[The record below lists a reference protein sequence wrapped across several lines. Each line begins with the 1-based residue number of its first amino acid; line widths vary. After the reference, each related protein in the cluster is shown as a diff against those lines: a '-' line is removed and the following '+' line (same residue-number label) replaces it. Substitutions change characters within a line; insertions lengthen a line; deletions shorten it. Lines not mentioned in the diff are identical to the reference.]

1 MSRASYLQSPLGVK
15 PDRQKSPHK
24 SFFPAM
30 YLFKLSLIL
39 LKVRS
44 LNAKFSAFVLVLLT
58 ASVISSY
65 FVTIQT
71 INLQVKDSIIKRA
84 ESLSRSIASAAGYH
98 LILKDLLALDN
109 MVYKIKMVNP
119 DITSIAIIGINE
131 EIIVNTQAEKAG
143 ERLENETSGP
153 RIKSLPEGAVRSNL
167 DQKSSKTLVIESPV
181 LFLDKNLGRVRLE
194 VDWSVLHLA
203 QSKARQQIVPF
214 FALILFSGLALSF
227 IFSRQ
232 MTRPVRELARGVE
245 AMKRQG
251 KSQQLRVY
259 SSDELGQLTMSFN
272 EMANLLT
279 HQQEKLG
286 ASARELEE
294 AYVSTVK
301 ILAAAIEARDRY
313 TLGHSTR
320 VAELA
325 VALAKEAGLKK
336 EEVDLVEIACLFHDV
351 GKIRLP
357 DSILH
362 KRGRLEA
369 EEIKEMQKHPE
380 YGAEIL
386 SKAPC
391 LYKYIPA
398 VRHHHEWYNGN
409 GYPDGL
415 SREQIPVA
423 AAIISLADAF
433 DAMTSDRPYRKA
445 LSTEEARLAILKNS
459 GRQFQ
464 PELARLMIKIIEQKE
479 MAENQNENQGEK
491 PG

>member
-1 MSRASYLQSPLGVK
+1 MAFSWLESRIF
-15 PDRQKSPHK
+15 R
-24 SFFPAM
+24 
-30 YLFKLSLIL
+30 
-39 LKVRS
+39 VRS
-44 LNAKFSAFVLVLLT
+44 LNAKFLTFVLALLI

-65 FVTIQT
+65 FVTIHT
-71 INLQVKDSIIKRA
+71 IDKQVRESIVQRA

-109 MVYKIKMVNP
+109 MVYKVKTVNP
-119 DITSIAIIGINE
+119 DITSIAIIGPDE
-131 EIIVNTQAEKAG
+131 EIIVNSEAEMAG
-143 ERLENETSGP
+143 RRLESGGSGQGSE
-153 RIKSLPEGAVRSNL
+153 SLSESMVLADL
-167 DQKSSKTLVIESPV
+167 DQKSNQTLVIESPV
-181 LFLDKNLGRVRLE
+181 LFFDKNLGRVRLE
-194 VDWSVLHLA
+194 IDWSVLHLA
-203 QSKARQQIVPF
+203 QSEARRQIMPF
-214 FALILFSGLALSF
+214 FAFILFLGLTLSF
-227 IFSRQ
+227 VFSRQ
-232 MTRPVRELARGVE
+232 VTRPVRELARGVE
-245 AMKRQG
+245 EMKRQG

-259 SSDELGQLTMSFN
+259 SSDELGRLTQSFN
-272 EMANLLT
+272 EMASLLT
-279 HQQEKLG
+279 EQQEKLG
-286 ASARELEE
+286 ASAHELEE

-325 VALAKEAGLKK
+325 VALAREAGLKK
-336 EEVDLVEIACLFHDV
+336 EDIDLIEIACLFHDV
-351 GKIRLP
+351 GKIRIP

-369 EEIKEMQKHPE
+369 DEIKEMQKHPE

-415 SREQIPVA
+415 SREEIPVA

-433 DAMTSDRPYRKA
+433 DAMTSDRPYRRA
-445 LSTEEARLAILKNS
+445 LSVEEARSAILKNS
-459 GRQFQ
+459 GRQFH
-464 PELARLMIKIIEQKE
+464 PELARLMIRIIEKRE
-479 MAENQNENQGEK
+479 MGTEIKENQSEK
-491 PG
+491 PL

>member
-1 MSRASYLQSPLGVK
+1 MS
-15 PDRQKSPHK
+15 
-24 SFFPAM
+24 
-30 YLFKLSLIL
+30 LFKLSLIL

-44 LNAKFSAFVLVLLT
+44 LNAKFSAFVLALLT

-65 FVTIQT
+65 FVTIHT

-109 MVYKIKMVNP
+109 MVYKIKTVNP
-119 DITSIAIIGINE
+119 DITSIAIIGVNE
-131 EIIVNTQAEKAG
+131 EIIVNTQVEKAG

-153 RIKSLPEGAVRSNL
+153 RIESLTEGGVRSGL

-194 VDWSVLHLA
+194 VDWSVLYLA
-203 QSKARQQIVPF
+203 QSNAKRQILPL
-214 FALILFSGLALSF
+214 FALILFLGLALSF

-245 AMKRQG
+245 EMKRQG
-251 KSQQLRVY
+251 KSQQLRIY
-259 SSDELGQLTMSFN
+259 SSDELGRLTMSFN

-279 HQQEKLG
+279 EQQEKLA

-325 VALAKEAGLKK
+325 VALAKGAGLKR
-336 EEVDLVEIACLFHDV
+336 EEVDLIEIACLFHDV
-351 GKIRLP
+351 GKIRIP

-362 KRGRLEA
+362 KRGRLET

-415 SREQIPVA
+415 SREEIPVA

-445 LSTEEARLAILKNS
+445 LSVEEARLAILKNS
-459 GRQFQ
+459 GRQFH
-464 PELARLMIKIIEQKE
+464 PELAKLMIKIIEQKE
-479 MAENQNENQGEK
+479 MAENPAENQER
-491 PG
+491 PV

>member
-1 MSRASYLQSPLGVK
+1 VK

-24 SFFPAM
+24 SFFLAM
-30 YLFKLSLIL
+30 YLFKLNFKLF
-39 LKVRS
+39 KVRS
-44 LNAKFSAFVLVLLT
+44 LNAKFSVFVLALLS

-71 INLQVKDSIIKRA
+71 INRQVKDSIVKRA

-109 MVYKIKMVNP
+109 MVYKIKTVNP
-119 DITSIAIIGINE
+119 DITSIAIIGVNE

-153 RIKSLPEGAVRSNL
+153 KIESLPGGGVMSGL
-167 DQKSSKTLVIESPV
+167 DQKSSKTLIIESPV

-203 QSKARQQIVPF
+203 QSNARRQIVPF
-214 FALILFSGLALSF
+214 FALILFLGLALSF

-245 AMKRQG
+245 EMKRQG

-259 SSDELGQLTMSFN
+259 SSDELGRLTTSFN

-279 HQQEKLG
+279 DQQEKLA

-325 VALAKEAGLKK
+325 VALAKEAGLKR
-336 EEVDLVEIACLFHDV
+336 EEVDLIEIACLFHDV
-351 GKIRLP
+351 GKIRIP

-362 KRGRLEA
+362 KRGRLET

-415 SREQIPVA
+415 SREEIPVA

-445 LSTEEARLAILKNS
+445 LSVEEARLAILKNS
-459 GRQFQ
+459 GRQFH
-464 PELARLMIKIIEQKE
+464 PELAKLMIKIIEQKE
-479 MAENQNENQGEK
+479 MAENPAENQER
-491 PG
+491 PV

>member
-1 MSRASYLQSPLGVK
+1 
-15 PDRQKSPHK
+15 
-24 SFFPAM
+24 
-30 YLFKLSLIL
+30 
-39 LKVRS
+39 VRS
-44 LNAKFSAFVLVLLT
+44 LNAKFLTFVLALLI
-58 ASVISSY
+58 ASVVSSY
-65 FVTIQT
+65 LVTIHT
-71 INLQVKDSIIKRA
+71 INRQVRDSIIKRA

-109 MVYKIKMVNP
+109 MVYKVKTVNP
-119 DITSIAIIGINE
+119 DITSIAVISPDE
-131 EIIVNTQAEKAG
+131 EIIVNSEAEKAG
-143 ERLENETSGP
+143 SRLESETS
-153 RIKSLPEGAVRSNL
+153 SSWPEVMTDNLVISGL
-167 DQKSSKTLVIESPV
+167 DQGSNKTLVIESPV
-181 LFLDKNLGRVRLE
+181 VFFDKNLGRVRLE
-194 VDWSVLHLA
+194 VDWSVLYQA
-203 QSKARQQIVPF
+203 QFEARRQIVPF
-214 FALILFSGLALSF
+214 FVLILFLGLALSF

-245 AMKRQG
+245 DMKRQG
-251 KSQQLRVY
+251 KSQQLHVY
-259 SSDELGQLTMSFN
+259 SSDELGRLTQSFN
-272 EMANLLT
+272 EMTSLLT
-279 HQQEKLG
+279 NQQKKLA
-286 ASARELEE
+286 ASAQELEE

-325 VALAKEAGLKK
+325 MALAREAELKK
-336 EEVDLVEIACLFHDV
+336 EDIDLIEIACLFHDV
-351 GKIRLP
+351 GKIRIP

-415 SREQIPVA
+415 SREDIPLA

-433 DAMTSDRPYRKA
+433 DAMISDRPYRKA
-445 LSTEEARLAILKNS
+445 LSVEEARLAILKNS
-459 GRQFQ
+459 GRQFH
-464 PELARLMIKIIEQKE
+464 PELARLMIKIIEKRE
-479 MAENQNENQGEK
+479 IDDEVKENQSERLV
-491 PG
+491 

>member
-1 MSRASYLQSPLGVK
+1 VRLTG
-15 PDRQKSPHK
+15 RKSPGK
-24 SFFPAM
+24 SFWLAM
-30 YLFKLSLIL
+30 AFSWLESRIFR
-39 LKVRS
+39 VRS
-44 LNAKFSAFVLVLLT
+44 LNAKFLTFVLALLI

-65 FVTIQT
+65 FVTIHT
-71 INLQVKDSIIKRA
+71 IDKQVRESIVQRA

-109 MVYKIKMVNP
+109 MVYKVKTVNP
-119 DITSIAIIGINE
+119 DITSIAIIGPDE
-131 EIIVNTQAEKAG
+131 EIIVNSEAEKAG
-143 ERLENETSGP
+143 RRLESGGSGQGSE
-153 RIKSLPEGAVRSNL
+153 SLSESMVLADL
-167 DQKSSKTLVIESPV
+167 DQKSNQTLVIESPV
-181 LFLDKNLGRVRLE
+181 LFFDKNLGRVRLE
-194 VDWSVLHLA
+194 IDWSVLHLA
-203 QSKARQQIVPF
+203 QSEARRQIMPF

-232 MTRPVRELARGVE
+232 VTRPVRELARGVE
-245 AMKRQG
+245 EMKRQG

-259 SSDELGQLTMSFN
+259 SSDELGRLTQSFN
-272 EMANLLT
+272 EMASLLT
-279 HQQEKLG
+279 EQQEKLG
-286 ASARELEE
+286 ASAHELEE

-325 VALAKEAGLKK
+325 VALAREAGLKK
-336 EEVDLVEIACLFHDV
+336 EDIDLIEIACLFHDV
-351 GKIRLP
+351 GKIRIP

-369 EEIKEMQKHPE
+369 DEIKEMQKHPE

-415 SREQIPVA
+415 SREEIPVA

-433 DAMTSDRPYRKA
+433 DAMTSDRPYRRA
-445 LSTEEARLAILKNS
+445 LSVEEARSAILKNS
-459 GRQFQ
+459 GRQFH
-464 PELARLMIKIIEQKE
+464 PELARLMIRIIEKRE
-479 MAENQNENQGEK
+479 MGTEIKENQSEK
-491 PG
+491 PL

>member
-1 MSRASYLQSPLGVK
+1 MRLVGI
-15 PDRQKSPHK
+15 KSPGK
-24 SFFPAM
+24 SFWPAIAFR
-30 YLFKLSLIL
+30 LVDFKIT
-39 LKVRS
+39 KVRS
-44 LNAKFSAFVLVLLT
+44 LNTKFLTFVLALLI

-65 FVTIQT
+65 FVTTNT
-71 INLQVKDSIIKRA
+71 IDRQVRESIVQRA

-109 MVYKIKMVNP
+109 MVYKVKTVNP
-119 DITSIAIIGINE
+119 DITSIAIIGPDE
-131 EIIVNTQAEKAG
+131 EIIVNSEAGKAG
-143 ERLENETSGP
+143 SDLGSGG
-153 RIKSLPEGAVRSNL
+153 SGQRSDAWTESIASADP
-167 DQKSSKTLVIESPV
+167 DQNSNRTLIIESPV
-181 LFLDKNLGRVRLE
+181 LFFDKNLGRVRLE
-194 VDWSVLHLA
+194 VDWSVLHRA
-203 QSKARQQIVPF
+203 QSEARREIVPF
-214 FALILFSGLALSF
+214 FAFILFLGLTLSF
-227 IFSRQ
+227 VFSRQ

-245 AMKRQG
+245 EMKRQG

-259 SSDELGQLTMSFN
+259 SSDELGRLTQSFN
-272 EMANLLT
+272 EMASLLT
-279 HQQEKLG
+279 EQQEKLG

-325 VALAKEAGLKK
+325 VALAREAGLKK
-336 EEVDLVEIACLFHDV
+336 EDIDLIEIACLFHDV
-351 GKIRLP
+351 GKIRIP

-369 EEIKEMQKHPE
+369 DEIKEMQKHPE

-415 SREQIPVA
+415 SRDDIPLA

-445 LSTEEARLAILKNS
+445 LSVEEARLAILKNS
-459 GRQFQ
+459 GRQFH
-464 PELARLMIKIIEQKE
+464 PELARLMIKIIEKRE
-479 MAENQNENQGEK
+479 MGSTVRENQSER
-491 PG
+491 PL

>member
-1 MSRASYLQSPLGVK
+1 
-15 PDRQKSPHK
+15 
-24 SFFPAM
+24 M

-39 LKVRS
+39 PKVRS

-109 MVYKIKMVNP
+109 MVYKIRMVNP

-153 RIKSLPEGAVRSNL
+153 RIESLPEGAVRSGL

-203 QSKARQQIVPF
+203 QSKARRQIVPF
-214 FALILFSGLALSF
+214 FALILFSGQVLSF

-272 EMANLLT
+272 EMTNLLT

-336 EEVDLVEIACLFHDV
+336 EDVDLVEIACLFHDV

>member
-1 MSRASYLQSPLGVK
+1 VRLAG
-15 PDRQKSPHK
+15 RKSPGK
-24 SFFPAM
+24 SFWLAIAFSWSESKI
-30 YLFKLSLIL
+30 F
-39 LKVRS
+39 KVRS
-44 LNAKFSAFVLVLLT
+44 LNAKFLTFVLALLI

-65 FVTIQT
+65 FVTIHT
-71 INLQVKDSIIKRA
+71 INKQVRESIVKRA

-109 MVYKIKMVNP
+109 MVYKVKTVNP
-119 DITSIAIIGINE
+119 DITSIAIISLDE
-131 EIIVNTQAEKAG
+131 EIIVNSEAEKAG
-143 ERLENETSGP
+143 SRLETEDSGP
-153 RIKSLPEGAVRSNL
+153 RSELLPEGAVMAGL
-167 DQKSSKTLVIESPV
+167 DQNSNTNLVIESPV

-194 VDWSVLHLA
+194 VDWSVLHQA
-203 QSKARQQIVPF
+203 QSEARRQIMPF
-214 FALILFSGLALSF
+214 FASILFLGLILSF
-227 IFSRQ
+227 VYSRQ

-245 AMKRQG
+245 EMKRRG
-251 KSQQLRVY
+251 KSRQLRVY
-259 SSDELGQLTMSFN
+259 SSDELGHLTQSFN
-272 EMANLLT
+272 EMASLLT
-279 HQQEKLG
+279 EQQEKLG

-294 AYVSTVK
+294 AYVATVK

-336 EEVDLVEIACLFHDV
+336 EDIDLIEIACLFHDV
-351 GKIRLP
+351 GKIRIP

-362 KRGRLEA
+362 KRGRLDA

-415 SREQIPVA
+415 SRDDIPLA

-433 DAMTSDRPYRKA
+433 DAMTSDRPYRQA
-445 LSTEEARLAILKNS
+445 LSVEEARLSIMKNS
-459 GRQFQ
+459 GRQFH
-464 PELARLMIKIIEQKE
+464 PELARLMIKIIEKRE
-479 MAENQNENQGEK
+479 MGGEVKENQSGR
-491 PG
+491 PL

>member
-1 MSRASYLQSPLGVK
+1 MAFSWLESRIF
-15 PDRQKSPHK
+15 R
-24 SFFPAM
+24 
-30 YLFKLSLIL
+30 
-39 LKVRS
+39 VRS
-44 LNAKFSAFVLVLLT
+44 LNAKFLTFVLALLI

-65 FVTIQT
+65 FVTIHT
-71 INLQVKDSIIKRA
+71 IDKQVRESIVQRA

-109 MVYKIKMVNP
+109 MVYKVKTVNP
-119 DITSIAIIGINE
+119 DITSIAIIGPDE
-131 EIIVNTQAEKAG
+131 EIIVNSEAEKAG
-143 ERLENETSGP
+143 RRLESGGSGQGSE
-153 RIKSLPEGAVRSNL
+153 SLSESMVLADL
-167 DQKSSKTLVIESPV
+167 DQKSNQTLVIESPV
-181 LFLDKNLGRVRLE
+181 LFFDKNLGRVRLE
-194 VDWSVLHLA
+194 IDWSVLHLA
-203 QSKARQQIVPF
+203 QSEARRQIMPF

-232 MTRPVRELARGVE
+232 VTRPVRELARGVE
-245 AMKRQG
+245 EMKRQG

-259 SSDELGQLTMSFN
+259 SSDELGRLTQSFN
-272 EMANLLT
+272 EMASLLT
-279 HQQEKLG
+279 EQQEKLG
-286 ASARELEE
+286 ASAHELEE

-325 VALAKEAGLKK
+325 VALAREAGLKK
-336 EEVDLVEIACLFHDV
+336 EDIDLIEIACLFHDV
-351 GKIRLP
+351 GKIRIP

-369 EEIKEMQKHPE
+369 DEIKEMQKHPE

-415 SREQIPVA
+415 SREEIPVA

-433 DAMTSDRPYRKA
+433 DAMTSDRPYRRA
-445 LSTEEARLAILKNS
+445 LSVEEARSAILKNS
-459 GRQFQ
+459 GRQFH
-464 PELARLMIKIIEQKE
+464 PELARLMIRIIEKRE
-479 MAENQNENQGEK
+479 MGTEIKENQSEK
-491 PG
+491 PL